1 MGDVDTGLFLGRIPY
16 IKAGSGR
23 RRAVVFFGGN
33 ALFKRL
39 DRSDASRYAAMF
51 SRLLPADYSFCIL
64 GYEENPPETYSL
76 DTIVDDLDRI
86 ARTEIGRST
95 VIGVSF
101 GAFVAIRFAAAQPE
115 LVDKLV
121 ILVGAHRFSAQGA
134 RKIAKQIAHLK
145 VRNLY
150 GLVRENGVLFRRP
163 WYNWLVRLKLW
174 RDKDKLA
181 SEFNEPTYIARAY
194 ESLFGADFERNRE
207 YADRIRAKTLIIGGS
222 ADQYFDVAAFEET
235 ARRIPVARLE
245 LFDGETHMLPV
256 ERRRDVARVLAEFL
270 TTEDAAWSEV

>member
-1 MGDVDTGLFLGRIPY
+1 M
-16 IKAGSGR
+16 
-23 RRAVVFFGGN
+23 
-33 ALFKRL
+33 
-39 DRSDASRYAAMF
+39 
-51 SRLLPADYSFCIL
+51 
-64 GYEENPPETYSL
+64 
-76 DTIVDDLDRI
+76 
-86 ARTEIGRST
+86 RTEIGRST

-121 ILVGAHRFSAQGA
+121 ILVGAHQFSAQGA
-134 RKIAKQIAHLK
+134 RKIAKQITCLK

-150 GLVRENGVLFRRP
+150 GLVRENAVLFRRP

-181 SEFNEPTYIARAY
+181 SEFNDPTSIARAY
-194 ESLFGADFERNRE
+194 ETLFGADFERNRE
-207 YADRIRAKTLIIGGS
+207 YADRIRAETLNIGGN

-256 ERRRDVARVLAEFL
+256 ERRRVAVRLQ
-270 TTEDAAWSEV
+270 

>member
-1 MGDVDTGLFLGRIPY
+1 
-16 IKAGSGR
+16 
-23 RRAVVFFGGN
+23 
-33 ALFKRL
+33 
-39 DRSDASRYAAMF
+39 MF
-51 SRLLPADYSFCIL
+51 SRLLPGNYSFYIL

-76 DTIVDDLDRI
+76 DTIVDDLDRLV
-86 ARTEIGRST
+86 RTEIGRST

-121 ILVGAHRFSAQGA
+121 ILVGAHQFSAQGA
-134 RKIAKQIAHLK
+134 RKIAKQITCLK
-145 VRNLY
+145 VRNLC

-194 ESLFGADFERNRE
+194 ESLFGATSKGTGN
-207 YADRIRAKTLIIGGS
+207 TPTGS
-222 ADQYFDVAAFEET
+222 G
-235 ARRIPVARLE
+235 PK
-245 LFDGETHMLPV
+245 P
-256 ERRRDVARVLAEFL
+256 
-270 TTEDAAWSEV
+270 

>member
-1 MGDVDTGLFLGRIPY
+1 MSDVDTGLFQGRIPY
-16 IKAGSGR
+16 IRAGSGS

-39 DRSDASRYAAMF
+39 DRSDAGRYAAMIG
-51 SRLLPADYSFCIL
+51 RLLPADYSFYIL
-64 GYEENPPETYSL
+64 GYEENPPEAYGL
-76 DTIVDDLDRI
+76 DTIVDDLGRI
-86 ARTEIGRST
+86 VRTEIGRST

-101 GAFVAIRFAAAQPE
+101 GAFVAMRFAAARPE

-121 ILVGAHRFSAQGA
+121 VLVGAHRFSARGA
-134 RKIAKQIAHLK
+134 RKIAKQIAYLK
-145 VRNLY
+145 VGDFY
-150 GLVRENGVLFRRP
+150 GLVRENAILFRRP

-181 SEFNEPTYIARAY
+181 SEFNDPASIARAY
-194 ESLFGADFERNRE
+194 EGLFGDDVERDGEN
-207 YADRIRAKTLIIGGS
+207 AARIGAETLIVGGT
-222 ADQYFDVAAFEET
+222 ADQYFDAAAFEET

-270 TTEDAAWSEV
+270 TTDDAARFEA